1 MNTDRDGP
9 DVDGYLNE
17 VCCAMGGSFTEQQ
30 AVRDELRAH
39 LRDAAREGVM
49 SGLTAADALSAALR
63 DLGPAADLGRAMRS
77 SRGTRPLKR
86 PLTQPAGALRL
97 RPEPNRHLPQLRL
110 VVALAALVATP
121 AVVAVAYAWPG

>member
-1 MNTDRDGP
+1 MSTERDAL

-17 VCCAMGGSFTEQQ
+17 VCWAMGGAFAEQQ
-30 AVRDELRAH
+30 TVRDELRAH
-39 LRDAAREGVM
+39 LRDAARDGVM
-49 SGLTAADALSAALR
+49 SGLTPADALTAALR
-63 DLGPAADLGRAMRS
+63 DLGPAAELGKAMRA

-97 RPEPNRHLPQLRL
+97 RSEPDRHLPQLRIVL
-110 VVALAALVATP
+110 ALAALIATP

>member
-17 VCCAMGGSFTEQQ
+17 VCWAMGGSFSEQQ
-30 AVRDELRAH
+30 AVREELRAH
-39 LRDAAREGVM
+39 LRDAARDGVM
-49 SGLTAADALSAALR
+49 AGLLAADALSSALR
-63 DLGPAADLGRAMRS
+63 DLGPAVDLGKAMRS
-77 SRGTRPLKR
+77 SRGTRPLQR

-97 RPEPNRHLPQLRL
+97 YPVPNRHLPQLRV
-110 VVALAALVATP
+110 VVALAALIATP